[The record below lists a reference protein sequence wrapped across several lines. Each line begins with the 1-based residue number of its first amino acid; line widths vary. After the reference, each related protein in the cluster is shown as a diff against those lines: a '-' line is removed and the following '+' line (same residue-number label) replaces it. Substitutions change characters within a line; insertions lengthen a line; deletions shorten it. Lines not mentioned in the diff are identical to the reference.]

1 MDAID
6 RLVAYFESLDRDG
19 VARIGEYYAPR
30 AWFKDPFN
38 EVRGAAAIGAVF
50 ARMFEQVDHP
60 RFRVHGRVFQ
70 GAEGFLIWD
79 FEFRLRGHPAPQ
91 SIHGVSH
98 LKLDAQGRVSYH
110 RDYWDPAEELYEKI
124 PLLRGPMR
132 WLKRRARH

>member
-1 MDAID
+1 MDAVD
-6 RLVAYFESLDRDG
+6 RLVAYFESLDRDA

-38 EVRGAAAIGAVF
+38 EVRGAAAVGAML
-50 ARMFEQVDHP
+50 ARMFDQVEQP

-70 GAEGFLIWD
+70 GGEGFLIWD
-79 FEFRLRGHPAPQ
+79 FEFRLRGRDTPQ

-98 LKLDAQGRVSYH
+98 LKLDAQGRVRYH
-110 RDYWDPAEELYEKI
+110 RDYWDTAEELYEKL

-132 WLKRRARH
+132 WLKRRAQH